1 MNSGALAELI
11 HQIPYHFNGKDDLAN
26 IFFVIA
32 LVTYTLSSAIFILR
46 FAWFRSAAYYEIVDN
61 IGELTFFSAWA
72 IAFMVLTSNVAL
84 IVSSAWWG
92 GHPFAIVAYVMWW
105 FVMAW
110 NLCLLVWCFT
120 VMIRRHK
127 LYDQRMPTSVI
138 IPAVSVSTVGV
149 TGATVAAYAKG
160 LSAHLAVPVIIL
172 GFNWVGIGFLLGLI
186 LYVYLFHSFLSQ
198 GWPAPDQTATVF
210 ILVGPMGQS
219 AAGLSILGSA
229 ASTYHRFA
237 DYNTGVFITGES
249 AKSLASACTLVAL
262 MLNGLGIIWLIFACY
277 AMVERALKKEL
288 RWTPAWNAI
297 IFPNSTL
304 ATSCVAFA
312 IDMDSPAYTAIV
324 AVFIICL
331 TIVFLVNIVFTVMG
345 IYKGELLI
353 VKEDW
358 RVKKAMEEEK
368 ES

>member
-32 LVTYTLSSAIFILR
+32 LVTYTLFSVIFILR

-61 IGELTFFSAWA
+61 IGELTFFSCWA
-72 IAFMVLTSNVAL
+72 IAFMTLTSNVAL
-84 IVSSAWWG
+84 IVSTAWWG

-110 NLCLLVWCFT
+110 NLGLLVWCFT

-127 LYDQRMPTSVI
+127 LYDQQMPTSVI
-138 IPAVSVSTVGV
+138 IPAVSVSTIGV
-149 TGATVAAYAKG
+149 TGAVVAAYAKD
-160 LSAHLAVPVIIL
+160 LSATLAVPVIIL
-172 GFNWVGIGFLLGLI
+172 SFNWIGIGILLGVI
-186 LYVYLFHSFLSQ
+186 LSVYLFHSFLSQ
-198 GWPAPDQTATVF
+198 GWPAPGQTATVF

-219 AAGLSILGSA
+219 AAGLSILGAA
-229 ASTYHRFA
+229 ASTYHRFG
-237 DYNTGVFITGES
+237 DYNAGTFITAES

-262 MLNGLGIIWLIFACY
+262 LLNGLGTIWLIFGIV
-277 AMVERALKKEL
+277 AMLDRAFNRELK
-288 RWTPAWNAI
+288 WTPAWNAI

-304 ATSCVAFA
+304 ATSFIAFA

-324 AVFIICL
+324 AIFIIVL
-331 TIVFLVNIVFTVMG
+331 TIVFLVNVVFTVMG
-345 IYKGELLI
+345 IYKGELLV

-358 RVKKAMEEEK
+358 RVKKAMEQEK
-368 ES
+368 EA